1 MPSRQQSIDRAQ
13 ATHVVVDRF
22 NDAFSEQDL
31 DALSELI
38 TDDCVFDTT
47 EPAPDGTRFVGREA
61 VLGAWQAFFQS
72 SPDAMFDT
80 EEIFACGDRCV
91 VRWRYT
97 WDPGDAKRG
106 HVRGVD
112 LFRVQGGLVAEK
124 LSYVKG

>member
-1 MPSRQQSIDRAQ
+1 MPAQRQNVDLSR
-13 ATHVVVDRF
+13 ATRTAVDRF
-22 NDAFSEQDL
+22 NDAFGEQDI
-31 DALSELI
+31 DALMELI

-47 EPAPDGTRFVGREA
+47 EPAPDGRRFVGRDA
-61 VLGAWQAFFQS
+61 VLEAWREFFQS

-97 WDPGDAKRG
+97 WDPGDVRRG

-112 LFRVQGGLVAEK
+112 IFRVRDDLVTEK